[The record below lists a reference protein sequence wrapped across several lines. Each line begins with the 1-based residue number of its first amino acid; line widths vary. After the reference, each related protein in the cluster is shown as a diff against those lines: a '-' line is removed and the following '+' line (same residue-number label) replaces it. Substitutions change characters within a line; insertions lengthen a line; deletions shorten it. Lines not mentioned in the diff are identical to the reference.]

1 MIIMTGTL
9 LSNAQWNY
17 INYPEGYSKENT
29 VLINAFIIMAGT
41 LFSSD
46 MDVRATQIINA
57 ESQFEVYIP
66 GNQNAI
72 GIITRVSSNIGK
84 TVVLILVKIS

>member
-1 MIIMTGTL
+1 MTGTL
-9 LSNAQWNY
+9 LSNEQWNY

-29 VLINAFIIMAGT
+29 VVINTFLLQDGT
-41 LFSSD
+41 LFSHD
-46 MDVRATQIINA
+46 MDVRITQLINS

-72 GIITRVSSNIGK
+72 GIITRISSNVGK